1 MGARIIVVED
11 EDAILVPLAGALTAA
26 GYQTLA
32 LHDGTAFEEELDA
45 FRPDLVILDL
55 MLPVRDG
62 MSLAAAVRGRS
73 DSGVLI
79 LTARDT
85 VADRVRGLQGG
96 ADDYMVKPFATEEL
110 LARVAAILR
119 RLGRLP
125 SRIQVGDLLLDE
137 EAGMVLQAGRPVSL
151 TATEFKLLAY
161 LIVHRGR
168 TLSKTRL
175 LTQVWGYDE
184 YDPNLVEVHIST
196 LRRKL
201 ERDGPRLIHTLR
213 GLGYVLRP

>member
-11 EDAILVPLAGALTAA
+11 EESILVPLAGALPAA
-26 GYQTLA
+26 GHDTLA
-32 LHDGTAFEEELDA
+32 LADGTGFEEHLDA

-62 MSLAAAVRGRS
+62 LSLAAAVRSRS
-73 DSGVLI
+73 DAGVLI

-137 EAGMVLQAGRPVSL
+137 EAGVVLQSGRPVPL

-161 LIVHRGR
+161 LVVHRGR
-168 TLSKTRL
+168 TLSKTQV
-175 LTQVWGYDE
+175 LTQVWGYEE